1 MKYSKILLCMA
12 VLVCLAVVA
21 FAQDPL
27 GTGSSGNSMGS
38 RGDWISPNMGQVYSR
53 TNSDPG
59 LAGMLQWLDTP
70 VPSFP
75 WYTSGGSFFS
85 QPYSYTTFSPY
96 TEYYTTIGMP
106 VVGGIISN
114 PTKFDIVQKTPS
126 TVYYG
131 AGVGLPFTQYS
142 STVPSNTNDLWI
154 QGATNWTQYVVS
166 PVGTWL
172 QLIAYAPV
180 EGPAGF
186 YETTQTD
193 TTSSKY
199 NTYQFN
205 QGYNTMNFNAD
216 KVGRHMLYFVVN
228 SQPSNVVVVDVFAQ
242 VPPGLT
248 EPEHVDVAA
257 PETHQLGPY
266 AVSFNMNTDMR
277 YQIQTPD
284 PAVYPFAT
292 IYPLVIKTDN
302 TTGAS
307 ISITQYNNLT
317 PSIIGVNEEI
327 AAMQMALRGINVT
340 APEEMVIDNMDG
352 FLLSGTPFASM
363 GNVSPSLMFYQS
375 QYWLDSKDCECGPV
389 SVGTVLVNVASTY
402 PHDVTEGLLSS
413 IHVAAGPMTP
423 TQAQDLNMSI
433 TPPSINVLEETFG
446 FIEGRVYDQKNGV
459 GVAFAEITVDYNP
472 TRVMTDSLGNY
483 RVKVV
488 PSQHSIGA
496 QSSNYSVIPSSV
508 MAYRN
513 QTTKLDLKAVSR

>member
-1 MKYSKILLCMA
+1 MKYSKIFICMTA
-12 VLVCLAVVA
+12 LVCLVVQA
-21 FAQDPL
+21 SAQSDYL
-27 GTGSSGNSMGS
+27 EGGYVKSSSGSGSSMGS
-38 RGDWISPNMGQVYSR
+38 SGDWISPNMGQVSTR

-70 VPSFP
+70 VPNFP
-75 WYTSGGSFFS
+75 WYTTGGSFYS

-96 TEYYTTIGMP
+96 TEYYTTTGIP

-131 AGVGLPFTQYS
+131 AGVGLPYNQYA
-142 STVPSNTNDLWI
+142 STVPSKTNDLWI
-154 QGATNWTQYVVS
+154 QGASNWTQYVVS

-172 QLIAYAPV
+172 QLIAYAPI

-186 YETTQTD
+186 YEMIHTD

-216 KVGRHMLYFVVN
+216 EVGRYMLYFVVN
-228 SQPSNVVVVDVFAQ
+228 NQPSNVVIVDVFAQ
-242 VPPGLT
+242 VPAGLT
-248 EPEHVDVAA
+248 EPVHVAST
-257 PETHQLGPY
+257 EIHQLGPY
-266 AVSFNMNTDMR
+266 TVSFNMNTDKR
-277 YQIQTPD
+277 YQIQIPD

-317 PSIIGVNEEI
+317 PSILGVNEEI
-327 AAMQMALRGINVT
+327 AAMHMALRGINVT
-340 APEEMVIDNMDG
+340 APEDMVIDNMDG
-352 FLLSGTPFASM
+352 FLLSGWPIASM
-363 GNVSPSLMFYQS
+363 GNASSSLIFYQS

-389 SVGTVLVNVASTY
+389 SVGTVLVNIASTY
-402 PHDVTEGLLSS
+402 PQDVTKGLLNS
-413 IHVAAGPMTP
+413 IHVAADQM
-423 TQAQDLNMSI
+423 LL
-433 TPPSINVLEETFG
+433 TPPSNNVPEETFG
-446 FIEGRVYDQKNGV
+446 FVEGRVYDPKNGV
-459 GVAFAEITVDYNP
+459 GVSSAEITVDYNP
-472 TRVMTDSLGNY
+472 TRIMTDSLGNY
-483 RVKVV
+483 RVKVL
-488 PSQHSIGA
+488 PAQHRIGA

-508 MAYRN
+508 MVYRN